1 MKVKV
6 KVFGFGAGGVVEKK
20 THKTYLLLAIVVAT
34 SLLLLNV
41 VTVSLVL
48 VVVVVQASPSRLG
61 MRYFWRDNNAP
72 DAWSASVLRPGA
84 LSSAITSYLA
94 TIVRCPATA

>member
-6 KVFGFGAGGVVEKK
+6 KVFGFEGASLKK
-20 THKTYLLLAIVVAT
+20 TYKTYLLLAIVVAT
-34 SLLLLNV
+34 LLLLPNV

-61 MRYFWRDNNAP
+61 MRYFWRGNNAP

-84 LSSAITSYLA
+84 LSSAITSYLD